1 MCTTP
6 TTYRHCDFAVVPRL
20 PRLLFILCLS
30 PSSSAKAERDGNMLS
45 LDSAAGRVKLRHAAD
60 EVVGRTAPGL
70 ELLRR

>member
-6 TTYRHCDFAVVPRL
+6 TTYRHCDFAVV